1 MELFKWYKSYSV
13 NNEELD
19 NHHKTLCKI
28 INMLYENCLVNNQA
42 NCLDPI
48 VEELVS
54 YSNYHFLAEDQH
66 MRNIG
71 YKDIDKH
78 IIEHNDFK
86 QRALQLQQ
94 VVNKNDIELT
104 KELVIFLGNWFLHH
118 VMEEDKK
125 FSV

>member
-1 MELFKWYKSYSV
+1 MELFKWYKTYSV

-28 INMLYENCLVNNQA
+28 INKLYENCLVNNQA

-54 YSNYHFLAEDQH
+54 YSNYHFSAEDQH

>member
-19 NHHKTLCKI
+19 NHHKTLCNI
-28 INMLYENCLVNNQA
+28 INKLYENCLVNDMP
-42 NCLDPI
+42 NCLEPI

-54 YSNYHFLAEDQH
+54 YSNYHFAAEEQY
-66 MRNIG
+66 MRKIE
-71 YKDIDKH
+71 YKDIDKQ
-78 IIEHNDFK
+78 ITEHKSFK
-86 QRALQLQQ
+86 QRTLQLQQ
-94 VVNKNDIELT
+94 IVNKNDIELT
-104 KELVIFLGNWFLHH
+104 KELIIFLGNWFLHH